1 MNEAISAGD
10 LVWIPSAVKLHSQY
24 AKSLITKI
32 PRNFLVTQ
40 VGNNHINV
48 LIDGEEWT
56 VNKLDAYPPAKSSHD
71 T

>member
-24 AKSLITKI
+24 AKSLITKT